1 MILSILIEC
10 YILRNLLFS
19 MKKLIFL
26 KFTKDTLIFFTLM
39 CLVVGII
46 VWTLQ
51 AVNYFDFVVQDGHG
65 LKTYFSYTILN
76 FPKIIHRI
84 IPFIFFISLFYMLIN
99 YEIRNELLI
108 FWISGISKIDF
119 ANKIIFLS
127 VILTVLQI
135 GMGSYFSPISQF
147 KWREFLN
154 NSNIDFFTSLIKEGK
169 FINAVDGLTI
179 FIKKKNED
187 GSFSKVFIDDSSK
200 SNTKMIYAKNGNII
214 DNEKRKVFKLLKGQ
228 VINKEKKKINVFE
241 FDEIDF
247 NLADYSSNTI
257 LVAKIQEMPSIR
269 LLKCS
274 FKFSNYKSF
283 DKKYN
288 FRCDDSIRNEI
299 NQELFK
305 RFYKPLYIPV
315 IAIMCCFLI
324 IFPKNN
330 IRYKKN
336 RKITFLI
343 TFLIIVLSE
352 ASLRYSTTSNLTTS
366 IYLILPWVSFIIVYL
381 IFYSR
386 AKYV

>member
-1 MILSILIEC
+1 
-10 YILRNLLFS
+10 

-108 FWISGISKIDF
+108 FWISGVSKIDF

-147 KWREFLN
+147 KGREFLK

-257 LVAKIQEMPSIR
+257 LVAKIQEMPSVR

-274 FKFSNYKSF
+274 FRFSNYKSF